1 MRSEICARRL
11 LASAGACAAG
21 AALACASVHA
31 LPSPPPPKGAS
42 LLPLRLEVARLG
54 VFKSE
59 QADVEVERVFVST
72 VSPRTVLVTSAAPR
86 AGVYAT
92 GDGGLTWS
100 FAEVDLDDETD
111 GPRDG
116 TGGTARL
123 FRDVLFDPRAPG
135 RIFAL
140 TRQRLVRSE
149 DSGATWSV
157 CPLESSG
164 ARPGQ
169 IDAAAITGAALLVAS
184 GPFLYSSDDE
194 GRTWSRRP
202 VRVDGVEQDQRVRVR
217 SIAVDQADPRRLMI
231 ALHAVTDG
239 PDLARRIG
247 EVIDGT
253 SELGLAALA
262 LVDHRDPERRQI
274 SLGSGPAGVLVS
286 TDGGLEWRRSGL
298 GLDAWLVARRGVVYA
313 LAADPLL
320 EAAVLARQHPGL
332 ADALRQQLHGL
343 RFDIDSLRS
352 AFEYPG
358 LDRLLLGPMAS
369 APLFRSNDGGLTWSR
384 VLAPEA
390 ATLVGLRASIDRQR
404 GVWLESPRRGIGG
417 NFARVHEAG
426 GGPEGGGA
434 PPGGQGE
441 GRGMGGGRIGGG
453 RMGGGR
459 MGGGRRG
466 GTRGGGTAPRQS
478 PPLAREVSAEAML
491 TYLDPL
497 RLLSRYNADRPLSGV
512 ATASGQEL
520 LGWVPTQAQWSR
532 LAEAAISATDAAGE
546 ISLGPGYPGNDL
558 PPDGRF
564 ALLRSIDDGRRWE
577 SAGPLASDF
586 HIPKGD
592 GQLQPDYPA
601 SISSS
606 DGELILVLGAFDRE
620 HRASRKAWRW
630 LEPAAR

>member
-1 MRSEICARRL
+1 
-11 LASAGACAAG
+11 
-21 AALACASVHA
+21 
-31 LPSPPPPKGAS
+31 
-42 LLPLRLEVARLG
+42 
-54 VFKSE
+54 
-59 QADVEVERVFVST
+59 
-72 VSPRTVLVTSAAPR
+72 
-86 AGVYAT
+86 
-92 GDGGLTWS
+92 
-100 FAEVDLDDETD
+100 
-111 GPRDG
+111 
-116 TGGTARL
+116 
-123 FRDVLFDPRAPG
+123 
-135 RIFAL
+135 
-140 TRQRLVRSE
+140 
-149 DSGATWSV
+149 
-157 CPLESSG
+157 
-164 ARPGQ
+164 
-169 IDAAAITGAALLVAS
+169 
-184 GPFLYSSDDE
+184 
-194 GRTWSRRP
+194 
-202 VRVDGVEQDQRVRVR
+202 
-217 SIAVDQADPRRLMI
+217 VDQADPRRLMI

-262 LVDHRDPERRQI
+262 LVDNRDPERRQI

-320 EAAVLARQHPGL
+320 EAAALARQHPGL
-332 ADALRQQLHGL
+332 ADALRQQLHVL
-343 RFDIDSLRS
+343 RVDIDSLRS

-358 LDRLLLGPMAS
+358 LDRLLLGPVAS
-369 APLFRSNDGGLTWSR
+369 APLFRSNDGGVTWSR

-404 GVWLESPRRGIGG
+404 AVWLESPRRGIGG

-426 GGPEGGGA
+426 GGPEGGRA
-434 PPGGQGE
+434 PAGSQGE
-441 GRGMGGGRIGGG
+441 GRGMGA
-453 RMGGGR
+453 GR

-466 GTRGGGTAPRQS
+466 RARGGGTAPRQS
-478 PPLAREVSAEAML
+478 PPLAREVSAEALL

-512 ATASGQEL
+512 ATAGGQEL
-520 LGWVPTQAQWSR
+520 LSWVPTQAQWSR
-532 LAEAAISATDAAGE
+532 LAEAAISATEAAGE
-546 ISLGPGYPGNDL
+546 ISLGPGYPANDL
-558 PPDGRF
+558 LPDGRF

-586 HIPKGD
+586 HILKGD

-606 DGELILVLGAFDRE
+606 DGELILVLGAFDRK
-620 HRASRKAWRW
+620 HRASGKAWRW